1 MAMPLLVMILLDK
14 PLHNQAFEAG
24 FADVGKRHILFLRN
38 PLFVQQVFL
47 VDDCLVYLLNTGNL
61 GC

>member
-24 FADVGKRHILFLRN
+24 FFGVGELHIKAPYYVTLLR
-38 PLFVQQVFL
+38 
-47 VDDCLVYLLNTGNL
+47 
-61 GC
+61 